1 MSSPGLRR
9 IVITIYLLKRR
20 LQINNMADT
29 SRLVLCDVL
38 CFLSNKFVNT
48 TVKVL
53 KSTLVDF
60 YDVVMDSRPELSEAG
75 LE

>member
-1 MSSPGLRR
+1 
-9 IVITIYLLKRR
+9 
-20 LQINNMADT
+20 MADT